1 MNEDPQPKSFI
12 NQINYQ
18 SQIFAGDKIRS
29 NITIINM
36 NDDKIVDHFIG
47 IGKCTNFRY
56 CKSIFCKIE

>member
-47 IGKCTNFRY
+47 IGKI
-56 CKSIFCKIE
+56 CKFQVLQEYILQN